1 MGSGVRALP
10 SAGSDTTCRRP
21 AIPAPPGWAS
31 GRRSSGWGGGWRC
44 SVRRRAGLGGRR
56 RSAPRQPAGTLHAHQ
71 RPRARHRDLPRCRAS
86 GARLPRAAGV
96 RRGMGG
102 GARARRPLP
111 PGPPA
116 HASNARALR
125 DAMQRGAAGWR
136 GASALGRI
144 AGRLLPGPRA
154 GGLRSPGCRALAG
167 WIQRDRSLR
176 GRPRSASTRTSRTL
190 PLPPRRGNPPAVV
203 RDAPSGPPAVVAARP
218 RPEIGTVCRRPPCS
232 GSSRGPC

>member
-1 MGSGVRALP
+1 MAQRRARSPLRWVGYYLPAPCYTGTSWMGLRAALERMGWGMAVRCS
-10 SAGSDTTCRRP
+10 SASRTGRP
-21 AIPAPPGWAS
+21 ATLRPPTACRHAARAPTAS
-31 GRRSSGWGGGWRC
+31 RAAPRSSSMSSEWSTSPPCCGRT
-44 SVRRRAGLGGRR
+44 SRHGRR
-56 RSAPRQPAGTLHAHQ
+56 RSRTTAATARPSRSREQRAGA
-71 RPRARHRDLPRCRAS
+71 
-86 GARLPRAAGV
+86 
-96 RRGMGG
+96 
-102 GARARRPLP
+102 ARR
-111 PGPPA
+111 
-116 HASNARALR
+116 HA
-125 DAMQRGAAGWR
+125 RGAAGWR

-144 AGRLLPGPRA
+144 AGRLLPGPCA

-203 RDAPSGPPAVVAARP
+203 RDAPSGPPAVVASRP